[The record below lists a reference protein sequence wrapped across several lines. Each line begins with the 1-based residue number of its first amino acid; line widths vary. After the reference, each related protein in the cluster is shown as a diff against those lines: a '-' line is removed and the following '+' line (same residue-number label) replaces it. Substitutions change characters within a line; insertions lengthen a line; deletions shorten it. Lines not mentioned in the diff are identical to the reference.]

1 MSLLLVPCSPE
12 DVRASV
18 ACVTGELT
26 VTWNV
31 SVGAENYRTSVSRGT
46 GPPVYCNSTET
57 RCAVGGLMC
66 GSSYTVTV
74 SALAGT
80 CFSRPSADVIVQTC
94 ETGQLI
100 SLERVRD
107 SATGLLSQIPPLS
120 LILSTVSSH
129 ERHGRAHVRSGFR
142 PRVVVAQRRCQV
154 LHRYRCERRR
164 SQVRVHHQ

>member
-120 LILSTVSSH
+120 LFPPQYRVLPRTS
-129 ERHGRAHVRSGFR
+129 R
-142 PRVVVAQRRCQV
+142 PRTRALRIPSPCRGCPAAVPSTTP
-154 LHRYRCERRR
+154 L
-164 SQVRVHHQ
+164 SL